1 MTESRGSEF
10 TCRPVRNVYPV
21 ECEGLHALFQPAF
34 AQLPTD
40 SALAATLLPWIAPFD
55 LQRFGE
61 EIRNMRLPGFTAEE
75 TLHSKNEIHNGVAT
89 PAESQGVVP
98 QFFKCWGNV
107 CCDEYGN
114 CFHKGH
120 VLM

>member
-1 MTESRGSEF
+1 
-10 TCRPVRNVYPV
+10 
-21 ECEGLHALFQPAF
+21 
-34 AQLPTD
+34 
-40 SALAATLLPWIAPFD
+40 
-55 LQRFGE
+55 
-61 EIRNMRLPGFTAEE
+61 MRLPGFTAEE
-75 TLHSKNEIHNGVAT
+75 TLRSKNEIHDGIAT
-89 PAESQGVVP
+89 PAESKGVVP